1 MAKINKEG
9 LRHIIYG
16 RKSKFTGK
24 GESVENQ
31 VDLCKNDI
39 ILHNPNITDD
49 DILIFMDEGFTG
61 ANLNRPAFQEM
72 MNYIK
77 KHGAIDLR
85 CYRLDRIS
93 RNVGDFCNLIKELQ
107 NYDVPF
113 ISIKEKFDTSTS
125 MGNAMMMISSVF
137 AQLERDTIA
146 ERIRDNMMELAK
158 TGRWLGGTTPLGY
171 KSEEIN
177 KINYDGKKKKL
188 FKLVE
193 VPLEKSEV
201 ILLKNK
207 YKEIKSQTGLETYT
221 IKNNLKTRLG
231 KRFTRW
237 SIVNIL
243 SNPVYSAAD
252 KDSFDYFTKKGAIV
266 VGERKDYNG
275 KYALMVYNKTNQL
288 KKKGAESNPITEWI
302 VAIGKHNP
310 FWSGKEFVEV
320 QELLELGAKKR
331 FRKPAVNNALLSG
344 IIRCE
349 LCGNFMR
356 PKLYKENKDGTRN
369 FAYMCELKDKSRKT
383 RCQCKNINGIEV
395 DKKVMEVL
403 KKITAKNSS
412 YLKKIQ
418 CLANGTG
425 EHLTKEE
432 NEYYTLNAEIK
443 KNEKEIEQLIDRLK
457 IVPVDIVP
465 EIAKEIQ
472 KLKTANN
479 QITERIKELN
489 VDTLSLIKNQ
499 DDAKLVMEVIEN
511 NIIDFSS
518 LDLVQKRS
526 LVKLFISSVYS
537 DGSNIRIKL
546 TGSKENSKTIELP
559 SRSCGD
565 GNE

>member
-1 MAKINKEG
+1 MAKTNNERLK
-9 LRHIIYG
+9 HIIYG

-39 ILHNPNITDD
+39 ILHNPNVTDD
-49 DILIFMDEGFTG
+49 DILVFMDEGFTG

-77 KHGAIDLR
+77 KYGAIDLR

-201 ILLKNK
+201 VLLKNK

-275 KYALMVYNKTNQL
+275 KYGLMVYNKTNQL

-310 FWSGKEFVEV
+310 FWTGKEFVEV

-349 LCGNFMR
+349 YCGNFMR

-403 KKITAKNSS
+403 KERTAKNSS

-432 NEYYTLNAEIK
+432 NEYYALNAEIK
-443 KNEKEIEQLIDRLK
+443 KNEKEIELLIDRLK

-472 KLKTANN
+472 KLKAANN

-537 DGSNIRIKL
+537 DGKNIRVKL

-559 SRSCGD
+559 SRSGGD

>member
-1 MAKINKEG
+1 MAKTNNERLK
-9 LRHIIYG
+9 HIIYG

-39 ILHNPNITDD
+39 ILHNPNVTDD
-49 DILIFMDEGFTG
+49 DILVFMDEGFTG

-201 ILLKNK
+201 VLLKNK

-275 KYALMVYNKTNQL
+275 KYGLMVYNKTNQL

-349 LCGNFMR
+349 YCGNFMR

-403 KKITAKNSS
+403 KEITAKNSS

-432 NEYYTLNAEIK
+432 NEYYALNAEIK
-443 KNEKEIEQLIDRLK
+443 KNEKEIELLIDRLK

-465 EIAKEIQ
+465 EIAKKIQ
-472 KLKTANN
+472 KLKAANN

-537 DGSNIRIKL
+537 DGKNIRVKL

-559 SRSCGD
+559 SRSGGD

>member
-1 MAKINKEG
+1 MAKTNNERLK
-9 LRHIIYG
+9 HIIYG

-39 ILHNPNITDD
+39 ILHNPNVIDD
-49 DILIFMDEGFTG
+49 DILVFMDEGFTG

-201 ILLKNK
+201 VLLKNK

-275 KYALMVYNKTNQL
+275 KYGLMVYNKTNQL

-331 FRKPAVNNALLSG
+331 FRKPTVNNALLSG

-349 LCGNFMR
+349 YCGNFMR

-403 KKITAKNSS
+403 KERTAKNSS

-432 NEYYTLNAEIK
+432 NEYYALNAEIK
-443 KNEKEIEQLIDRLK
+443 KNEKEIELLIDRLK

-472 KLKTANN
+472 KLKAANN

-537 DGSNIRIKL
+537 DGKNIRVKL

-559 SRSCGD
+559 SRSGGD

>member
-1 MAKINKEG
+1 
-9 LRHIIYG
+9 
-16 RKSKFTGK
+16 
-24 GESVENQ
+24 
-31 VDLCKNDI
+31 
-39 ILHNPNITDD
+39 
-49 DILIFMDEGFTG
+49 
-61 ANLNRPAFQEM
+61 
-72 MNYIK
+72 
-77 KHGAIDLR
+77 
-85 CYRLDRIS
+85 
-93 RNVGDFCNLIKELQ
+93 
-107 NYDVPF
+107 
-113 ISIKEKFDTSTS
+113 
-125 MGNAMMMISSVF
+125 
-137 AQLERDTIA
+137 
-146 ERIRDNMMELAK
+146 
-158 TGRWLGGTTPLGY
+158 
-171 KSEEIN
+171 
-177 KINYDGKKKKL
+177 
-188 FKLVE
+188 
-193 VPLEKSEV
+193 
-201 ILLKNK
+201 
-207 YKEIKSQTGLETYT
+207 
-221 IKNNLKTRLG
+221 
-231 KRFTRW
+231 
-237 SIVNIL
+237 
-243 SNPVYSAAD
+243 
-252 KDSFDYFTKKGAIV
+252 
-266 VGERKDYNG
+266 
-275 KYALMVYNKTNQL
+275 MVYNKTNQL

-349 LCGNFMR
+349 YCGNFMR

-403 KKITAKNSS
+403 KEITAKNSS

-432 NEYYTLNAEIK
+432 NEYYALNAEIK
-443 KNEKEIEQLIDRLK
+443 KNEKEIELLIDRLK

-472 KLKTANN
+472 KLKAANN

-537 DGSNIRIKL
+537 DGKNIRVKL

-559 SRSCGD
+559 SRSGGD

>member
-1 MAKINKEG
+1 MAKTNNERLK
-9 LRHIIYG
+9 HIIYG

-39 ILHNPNITDD
+39 ILHNPNVTDD
-49 DILIFMDEGFTG
+49 DILVFMDEGFTG

-77 KHGAIDLR
+77 KYGAIDLR

-201 ILLKNK
+201 VLLKNK

-275 KYALMVYNKTNQL
+275 KYGLMVYNKTNQL

-310 FWSGKEFVEV
+310 FWTGKEFVEV

-331 FRKPAVNNALLSG
+331 FRKPTVNNALLSG

-349 LCGNFMR
+349 YCGNFMR

-403 KKITAKNSS
+403 KERTAKNSS

-432 NEYYTLNAEIK
+432 NEYYALNAEIK
-443 KNEKEIEQLIDRLK
+443 KNEKEIELLIDRLK

-472 KLKTANN
+472 KLKAANN

-537 DGSNIRIKL
+537 DGKNIRVKL

-559 SRSCGD
+559 SRSGGD

>member
-1 MAKINKEG
+1 MKKEE
-9 LRHIIYG
+9 LKHIIYG

-31 VDLCKNDI
+31 IDLCKNDI
-39 ILHNPNITDD
+39 ILNDPKAKED
-49 DILIFMDEGFTG
+49 DILVFMDEGFTG

-72 MNYIK
+72 IYYIK
-77 KHGAIDLR
+77 KYGAIDLR

-93 RNVGDFCNLIKELQ
+93 RNVADFCNLIKELQ
-107 NYDVPF
+107 NYHVPF

-171 KSEEIN
+171 QSEEID

-188 FKLVE
+188 FKLIE
-193 VPLEKSEV
+193 IPLEKCEV

-252 KDSFDYFTKKGAIV
+252 NESFDYFTKKGAIV
-266 VGERKDYNG
+266 IGNREDYNG
-275 KYALMVYNKTNQL
+275 KFGLMVYNKTNQFR
-288 KKKGAESNPITEWI
+288 KKRVASNPITEWI
-302 VAIGKHNP
+302 VAIGKHHP
-310 FWSGKEFVEV
+310 FWSGKEFVEI
-320 QELLELGAKKR
+320 QELLGLGTQRR

-349 LCGNFMR
+349 FCGNFMR
-356 PKLYKENKDGTRN
+356 PKLYKENKNGIRN

-395 DKKVMEVL
+395 DKKVIEVL
-403 KKITAKNSS
+403 KNIPVKNSN

-418 CLANGTG
+418 YLTNGLS
-425 EHLTKEE
+425 EYLVKEE
-432 NEYYTLNAEIK
+432 NEYDTLYSEIK
-443 KNEKEIEQLIDRLK
+443 KNEKEIELLIDRLK
-457 IVPVDIVP
+457 IVPIDVVP
-465 EIAKEIQ
+465 EIGKEIQ
-472 KLKTANN
+472 KLKIDNQ
-479 QITERIKELN
+479 QITKRMKELN
-489 VDTLSLIKNQ
+489 VDIISLIKNQ
-499 DDAKLVMEVIEN
+499 DDDQMVMEVIEN
-511 NIIDFSS
+511 NILDFSS
-518 LDLVQKRS
+518 LDLVKKRL
-526 LVKLFISSVYS
+526 LVKLLILSVYS
-537 DGSNIRIKL
+537 DGKNIRIKL
-546 TGSKENSKTIELP
+546 IGSKENTKVVELL
-559 SRSCGD
+559 SYDD
-565 GNE
+565 GC

>member
-1 MAKINKEG
+1 MAKTNNVRLK
-9 LRHIIYG
+9 HIIYG

-39 ILHNPNITDD
+39 ILHNPNVTDD
-49 DILIFMDEGFTG
+49 DILVFMDEGFTG

-201 ILLKNK
+201 VLLKNK

-275 KYALMVYNKTNQL
+275 KYGLMVYNKTNQL

-331 FRKPAVNNALLSG
+331 FRKPTVNNALLSG
-344 IIRCE
+344 VIRCE
-349 LCGNFMR
+349 YCGNFMR

-403 KKITAKNSS
+403 KEITAKNSS

-432 NEYYTLNAEIK
+432 NEYYALNAEIK
-443 KNEKEIEQLIDRLK
+443 KNEKEIELLIDRLK

-472 KLKTANN
+472 KLKAANN

-537 DGSNIRIKL
+537 DGKNIRVKL

-559 SRSCGD
+559 SRSGGD

>member
-1 MAKINKEG
+1 MAKTNNERLK
-9 LRHIIYG
+9 HIIYG

-39 ILHNPNITDD
+39 ILHNPNVTDD
-49 DILIFMDEGFTG
+49 DILVFMDEGFTG

-77 KHGAIDLR
+77 KYGAIDLR

-201 ILLKNK
+201 VLLKNK

-275 KYALMVYNKTNQL
+275 KYGLMVYNKTNQL

-310 FWSGKEFVEV
+310 FWTGKEFVEV

-349 LCGNFMR
+349 YCGNFMR

-403 KKITAKNSS
+403 KEITAKNSS

-432 NEYYTLNAEIK
+432 NEYYALNAEIK
-443 KNEKEIEQLIDRLK
+443 KNEKEIELLIDRLK

-472 KLKTANN
+472 KLKAANN

-537 DGSNIRIKL
+537 DGKNIRVKL

-559 SRSCGD
+559 SRSGGD

>member
-77 KHGAIDLR
+77 QHGAIDLR

-275 KYALMVYNKTNQL
+275 KYGLMVYNKTNQL

-443 KNEKEIEQLIDRLK
+443 KNEKEIELLIDRLK

-472 KLKTANN
+472 KIKTANN

-559 SRSCGD
+559 SRSGGD

>member
-1 MAKINKEG
+1 MAKTNNVRLK
-9 LRHIIYG
+9 HIIYG

-39 ILHNPNITDD
+39 ILHNPNVTDD
-49 DILIFMDEGFTG
+49 DILVFMDEGFTG

-188 FKLVE
+188 FKLIE

-201 ILLKNK
+201 VLLKNK

-275 KYALMVYNKTNQL
+275 KYGLMVYNKTNQL

-349 LCGNFMR
+349 YCGNFMR

-403 KKITAKNSS
+403 KEITAKNSS

-432 NEYYTLNAEIK
+432 NEYYALNAEIK
-443 KNEKEIEQLIDRLK
+443 KNEKEIELLIDRLK

-472 KLKTANN
+472 KLKAANN

-537 DGSNIRIKL
+537 DGKNIRVKL

-559 SRSCGD
+559 SRSGGD

>member
-1 MAKINKEG
+1 MAKTNNERLK
-9 LRHIIYG
+9 HIIYG

-39 ILHNPNITDD
+39 ILHNPNVIDD
-49 DILIFMDEGFTG
+49 DILVFMDEGFTG

-188 FKLVE
+188 FKLIE

-201 ILLKNK
+201 VLLKNK

-275 KYALMVYNKTNQL
+275 KYGLMVYNKTNQL

-349 LCGNFMR
+349 YCGNFMR

-403 KKITAKNSS
+403 KEITAKNSS

-432 NEYYTLNAEIK
+432 NEYYALNAEIK
-443 KNEKEIEQLIDRLK
+443 KNEKEIELLIDRLK

-472 KLKTANN
+472 KLKAANN

-537 DGSNIRIKL
+537 DGKNIRVKL

-559 SRSCGD
+559 SRSGGD

>member
-1 MAKINKEG
+1 MAKTNNERLK
-9 LRHIIYG
+9 HIIYG

-39 ILHNPNITDD
+39 ILHNPNVIDD
-49 DILIFMDEGFTG
+49 DILVFMDEGFTG

-201 ILLKNK
+201 VLLKNK

-275 KYALMVYNKTNQL
+275 KYGLMVYNKTNQL

-331 FRKPAVNNALLSG
+331 FRKPTVNNALLSG

-349 LCGNFMR
+349 YCGNFMR

-403 KKITAKNSS
+403 KEITAKNSS

-432 NEYYTLNAEIK
+432 NEYYALNAEIK
-443 KNEKEIEQLIDRLK
+443 KNEKEIELLIDRLK

-472 KLKTANN
+472 KLKAANN

-537 DGSNIRIKL
+537 DGKNIRVKL

-559 SRSCGD
+559 SRSGGD

>member
-1 MAKINKEG
+1 MAKTNNERLK
-9 LRHIIYG
+9 HIIYG

-39 ILHNPNITDD
+39 ILHNPNVTDD
-49 DILIFMDEGFTG
+49 DILVFMDEGFTG

-77 KHGAIDLR
+77 KYGTIDLR

-188 FKLVE
+188 FKLIE

-201 ILLKNK
+201 VLLKNK

-275 KYALMVYNKTNQL
+275 KYGLMVYNKTNQL
-288 KKKGAESNPITEWI
+288 KKKGAESNPVTEWI

-349 LCGNFMR
+349 YCGNFMR

-403 KKITAKNSS
+403 KEITAKNSS

-432 NEYYTLNAEIK
+432 NEYYALNAEIK
-443 KNEKEIEQLIDRLK
+443 KNEKEIELLIDRLK

-472 KLKTANN
+472 KLKAANN

-518 LDLVQKRS
+518 LDLFQKRS

-537 DGSNIRIKL
+537 DGKNIRVKL

-559 SRSCGD
+559 SRSGGD

>member
-1 MAKINKEG
+1 MAKTNNVRLK
-9 LRHIIYG
+9 HIIYG

-39 ILHNPNITDD
+39 ILHNPNVTDD
-49 DILIFMDEGFTG
+49 DILVFMDEGFTG

-188 FKLVE
+188 FKLIE

-201 ILLKNK
+201 VLLKNK

-275 KYALMVYNKTNQL
+275 KYGLMVYNKTNQL

-331 FRKPAVNNALLSG
+331 FRKPTVNNALLSG

-349 LCGNFMR
+349 YCGNFMR

-403 KKITAKNSS
+403 KEITAKNSS

-432 NEYYTLNAEIK
+432 NEYYALNAEIK
-443 KNEKEIEQLIDRLK
+443 KNEKEIELLIDRLK

-472 KLKTANN
+472 KLKAANN

-537 DGSNIRIKL
+537 DGKNIRVKL

-559 SRSCGD
+559 SRSGGD

>member
-1 MAKINKEG
+1 M
-9 LRHIIYG
+9 
-16 RKSKFTGK
+16 
-24 GESVENQ
+24 VENQ
-31 VDLCKNDI
+31 NLLVKVKALKIKLIYVKTTLFCI
-39 ILHNPNITDD
+39 I
-49 DILIFMDEGFTG
+49 
-61 ANLNRPAFQEM
+61 QEM

-77 KHGAIDLR
+77 KYGAIDLR

-188 FKLVE
+188 FKLIE

-201 ILLKNK
+201 VLLKNK

-275 KYALMVYNKTNQL
+275 KYGLMVYNKTNQL

-310 FWSGKEFVEV
+310 FWTGKEFVEV

-349 LCGNFMR
+349 YCGNFMR

-403 KKITAKNSS
+403 KEITAKNSS

-432 NEYYTLNAEIK
+432 NEYYALNAEIK
-443 KNEKEIEQLIDRLK
+443 KNEKEIELLIDRLK

-472 KLKTANN
+472 KLKAANN

-537 DGSNIRIKL
+537 DGKNIRVKL

-559 SRSCGD
+559 SRSGGD

>member
-1 MAKINKEG
+1 MAKTNNERLK
-9 LRHIIYG
+9 HIIYG

-39 ILHNPNITDD
+39 ILHNPNVTDD
-49 DILIFMDEGFTG
+49 DILVFMDEGFTG

-188 FKLVE
+188 FKLIE

-201 ILLKNK
+201 VLLKNK

-275 KYALMVYNKTNQL
+275 KYGLMVYNKTNQL

-331 FRKPAVNNALLSG
+331 FRKPTVNNALLSG

-349 LCGNFMR
+349 YCGNFMR

-403 KKITAKNSS
+403 KEITAKNSS

-432 NEYYTLNAEIK
+432 NEYYALNAEIK
-443 KNEKEIEQLIDRLK
+443 KNEKEIELLIDRLK

-472 KLKTANN
+472 KLKAANN

-537 DGSNIRIKL
+537 DGKNIRVKL

-559 SRSCGD
+559 SRSGGD

>member
-1 MAKINKEG
+1 MAKTNNERLK
-9 LRHIIYG
+9 HIIYG

-39 ILHNPNITDD
+39 ILHNPNVIDD
-49 DILIFMDEGFTG
+49 DILVFMDEGFTG

-201 ILLKNK
+201 VLLKNK

-275 KYALMVYNKTNQL
+275 KYGLMVYNKTNQL

-310 FWSGKEFVEV
+310 FWTGKEFVEV

-349 LCGNFMR
+349 YCGNFMR

-403 KKITAKNSS
+403 KEITAKNSS

-432 NEYYTLNAEIK
+432 NEYYALNAEIK
-443 KNEKEIEQLIDRLK
+443 KNEKEIELLIDRLK

-472 KLKTANN
+472 KLKAANN

-537 DGSNIRIKL
+537 DGKNIRVKL

-559 SRSCGD
+559 SRSGGD

>member
-1 MAKINKEG
+1 MAKTNNVRLK
-9 LRHIIYG
+9 HIIYG

-39 ILHNPNITDD
+39 ILHNPNVTDD
-49 DILIFMDEGFTG
+49 DILVFMDEGFTG

-201 ILLKNK
+201 VLLKNK

-275 KYALMVYNKTNQL
+275 KYGLMVYNKTNQL

-349 LCGNFMR
+349 YCGNFMR

-403 KKITAKNSS
+403 KEITAKNSS

-432 NEYYTLNAEIK
+432 NEYYALNAEIK
-443 KNEKEIEQLIDRLK
+443 KNEKEIELLIDRLK

-472 KLKTANN
+472 KLKAANN

-537 DGSNIRIKL
+537 DGKNIRVKL

-559 SRSCGD
+559 SRSGGD

>member
-1 MAKINKEG
+1 MAKTNNVRLK
-9 LRHIIYG
+9 HIIYG

-39 ILHNPNITDD
+39 ILHNPNVTDD
-49 DILIFMDEGFTG
+49 DILVFMDEGFTG

-201 ILLKNK
+201 VLLKNK

-275 KYALMVYNKTNQL
+275 KYGLMVYNKTNQL

-331 FRKPAVNNALLSG
+331 FRKPTVNNALLSG

-349 LCGNFMR
+349 YCGNFMR

-403 KKITAKNSS
+403 KEITAKNSS

-432 NEYYTLNAEIK
+432 NEYYALNAEIK
-443 KNEKEIEQLIDRLK
+443 KNEKEIELLIDRLK

-472 KLKTANN
+472 KLKAANN

-537 DGSNIRIKL
+537 DGKNIRVKL

-559 SRSCGD
+559 SRSGGD

>member
-1 MAKINKEG
+1 MAKTNNVRLK
-9 LRHIIYG
+9 HIIYG

-39 ILHNPNITDD
+39 ILHNPNVTDD
-49 DILIFMDEGFTG
+49 DILVFMDEGFTG

-77 KHGAIDLR
+77 KYGTIDLR

-188 FKLVE
+188 FKLIE

-201 ILLKNK
+201 VLLKNK

-275 KYALMVYNKTNQL
+275 KYGLMVYNKTNQL

-331 FRKPAVNNALLSG
+331 FRKPTVNNALLSG

-349 LCGNFMR
+349 YCGNFMR

-403 KKITAKNSS
+403 KEITAKNSS

-432 NEYYTLNAEIK
+432 NEYYALNAEIK
-443 KNEKEIEQLIDRLK
+443 KNEKEIELLIDRLK

-472 KLKTANN
+472 KLKAANN

-537 DGSNIRIKL
+537 DGKNIRVKL

-559 SRSCGD
+559 SRSGGD

>member
-1 MAKINKEG
+1 MAKTNNERLK
-9 LRHIIYG
+9 HIIYG

-39 ILHNPNITDD
+39 ILHNPNVTDD
-49 DILIFMDEGFTG
+49 DILVFMDEGFTG

-77 KHGAIDLR
+77 KYGAIDLR

-188 FKLVE
+188 FKLIE

-201 ILLKNK
+201 VLLKNK

-275 KYALMVYNKTNQL
+275 KYGLMVYNKTNQL

-310 FWSGKEFVEV
+310 FWTGKEFVEV

-349 LCGNFMR
+349 YCGNFMR

-403 KKITAKNSS
+403 KEITAKNSS

-432 NEYYTLNAEIK
+432 NEYYALNAEIK
-443 KNEKEIEQLIDRLK
+443 KNEKEIELLIDRLK

-472 KLKTANN
+472 KLKAANN

-537 DGSNIRIKL
+537 DGKNIRVKL

-559 SRSCGD
+559 SRSGGD

>member
-1 MAKINKEG
+1 MAKTNNERLK
-9 LRHIIYG
+9 HIIYG

-39 ILHNPNITDD
+39 ILHNPNVTDD
-49 DILIFMDEGFTG
+49 DILVFMDEGFTG

-77 KHGAIDLR
+77 KYGAIDLR

-201 ILLKNK
+201 VLLKNK

-275 KYALMVYNKTNQL
+275 KYGLMVYNKTNQL

-310 FWSGKEFVEV
+310 FWTGKEFVEV

-349 LCGNFMR
+349 YCGNFMR

-403 KKITAKNSS
+403 KEITAKNSS

-432 NEYYTLNAEIK
+432 NEYYALNAEIK
-443 KNEKEIEQLIDRLK
+443 KNEKEIELLIDRLK

-472 KLKTANN
+472 KIKAANN

-537 DGSNIRIKL
+537 DGKNIRVKL

-559 SRSCGD
+559 SRSGGD

>member
-1 MAKINKEG
+1 MAKTNNERLK
-9 LRHIIYG
+9 HIIYG

-39 ILHNPNITDD
+39 ILHNPNVTDD
-49 DILIFMDEGFTG
+49 DILVFMDEGFTG

-201 ILLKNK
+201 VLLKNK

-275 KYALMVYNKTNQL
+275 KYGLMVYNKTNQL

-331 FRKPAVNNALLSG
+331 FRKPTVNNALLSG

-349 LCGNFMR
+349 YCGNFMR

-403 KKITAKNSS
+403 KEITAKNSS

-432 NEYYTLNAEIK
+432 NEYYALNAEIK
-443 KNEKEIEQLIDRLK
+443 KNEKEIELLIDRLK

-472 KLKTANN
+472 KLKAANN

-537 DGSNIRIKL
+537 DGKNIRVKL

-559 SRSCGD
+559 SRSGGD

>member
-1 MAKINKEG
+1 MAKTNNVRLK
-9 LRHIIYG
+9 HIIYG

-39 ILHNPNITDD
+39 ILHNPNVTDD
-49 DILIFMDEGFTG
+49 DILVFMDEGFTG

-201 ILLKNK
+201 VLLKNK

-275 KYALMVYNKTNQL
+275 KYGLMVYNKTNQL
-288 KKKGAESNPITEWI
+288 KKKGAESNPVTEWI

-349 LCGNFMR
+349 YCGNFMR

-403 KKITAKNSS
+403 KEITAKNSS

-432 NEYYTLNAEIK
+432 NEYYALNAEIK
-443 KNEKEIEQLIDRLK
+443 KNEKEIELLIDRLK

-472 KLKTANN
+472 KLKAANN

-537 DGSNIRIKL
+537 DGKNIRVKL

-559 SRSCGD
+559 SRSGGD

>member
-1 MAKINKEG
+1 MAKTNNERLK
-9 LRHIIYG
+9 HIIYG

-39 ILHNPNITDD
+39 ILHNPNVTDD
-49 DILIFMDEGFTG
+49 DILVFMDEGFTG

-77 KHGAIDLR
+77 KYGAIDLR

-201 ILLKNK
+201 VLLKNK

-275 KYALMVYNKTNQL
+275 KYGLMVYNKTNQL

-349 LCGNFMR
+349 YCGNFMR

-403 KKITAKNSS
+403 KEITAKNSS

-432 NEYYTLNAEIK
+432 NEYYALNAEIK
-443 KNEKEIEQLIDRLK
+443 KNEKEIELLIDRLK

-472 KLKTANN
+472 KLKAANN

-537 DGSNIRIKL
+537 DGKNIRVKL

-559 SRSCGD
+559 SRSGGD

>member
-1 MAKINKEG
+1 MAKTNNERLK
-9 LRHIIYG
+9 HIIYG

-39 ILHNPNITDD
+39 ILHNPNVTDD
-49 DILIFMDEGFTG
+49 DILVFMDEGFTG

-77 KHGAIDLR
+77 KYGTIDLR

-188 FKLVE
+188 FKLIE

-201 ILLKNK
+201 VLLKNK

-275 KYALMVYNKTNQL
+275 KYGLMVYNKTNQL
-288 KKKGAESNPITEWI
+288 KKKGAESNPVTEWI

-349 LCGNFMR
+349 YCGNFMR

-403 KKITAKNSS
+403 KEITAKNSS

-432 NEYYTLNAEIK
+432 NEYYALNAEIK
-443 KNEKEIEQLIDRLK
+443 KNEKEIELLIDRLK

-472 KLKTANN
+472 KLKAANN

-537 DGSNIRIKL
+537 DGKNIRVKL

-559 SRSCGD
+559 SRSGGD

>member
-1 MAKINKEG
+1 MAKTNNVRLK
-9 LRHIIYG
+9 HIIYG

-39 ILHNPNITDD
+39 ILHNPNVTDD
-49 DILIFMDEGFTG
+49 DILVFMDEGFTG

-77 KHGAIDLR
+77 KYGAIDLR

-188 FKLVE
+188 FKLIE

-201 ILLKNK
+201 VLLKNK

-275 KYALMVYNKTNQL
+275 KYGLMVYNKTNQL

-310 FWSGKEFVEV
+310 FWTGKEFVEV

-349 LCGNFMR
+349 YCGNFMR

-403 KKITAKNSS
+403 KEITAKNSS

-432 NEYYTLNAEIK
+432 NEYYALNAEIK
-443 KNEKEIEQLIDRLK
+443 KNEKEIELLIDRLK

-472 KLKTANN
+472 KLKAANN

-537 DGSNIRIKL
+537 DGKNIRVKL

-559 SRSCGD
+559 SRSGGD

>member
-1 MAKINKEG
+1 MTKINKEG
-9 LRHIIYG
+9 LKHIIYG

-39 ILHNPNITDD
+39 ILHNPNVTDD
-49 DILIFMDEGFTG
+49 DILVFMDEGFTG

-201 ILLKNK
+201 VLLKNK

-275 KYALMVYNKTNQL
+275 KYGLMVYNKTNQL

-349 LCGNFMR
+349 YCGNFMR

-403 KKITAKNSS
+403 KEITAKNSS

-432 NEYYTLNAEIK
+432 NEYYALNAEIK
-443 KNEKEIEQLIDRLK
+443 KNEKEIELLIDRLK

-465 EIAKEIQ
+465 EIAKKIQ
-472 KLKTANN
+472 KLKAANN

-537 DGSNIRIKL
+537 DGKNIRVKL

-559 SRSCGD
+559 SRSGGD

>member
-1 MAKINKEG
+1 MAKTNNERLK
-9 LRHIIYG
+9 HIIYG

-39 ILHNPNITDD
+39 ILHNPNVIDD
-49 DILIFMDEGFTG
+49 DILVFMDEGFTG

-201 ILLKNK
+201 VLLKNK

-275 KYALMVYNKTNQL
+275 KYGLMVYNKTNQL

-349 LCGNFMR
+349 YCGNFMR

-403 KKITAKNSS
+403 KEITAKNSS

-432 NEYYTLNAEIK
+432 NEYYALNAEIK
-443 KNEKEIEQLIDRLK
+443 KNEKEIELLIDRLK

-472 KLKTANN
+472 KLKAANN

-537 DGSNIRIKL
+537 DGKNIRVKL

-559 SRSCGD
+559 SRSGGD

>member
-61 ANLNRPAFQEM
+61 ANLNRPAFQDM

-266 VGERKDYNG
+266 VGEKKDYNG
-275 KYALMVYNKTNQL
+275 KYGLMVYNKTNQL

-349 LCGNFMR
+349 FCGNFMR
-356 PKLYKENKDGTRN
+356 PKLYKENKDGTRS

-383 RCQCKNINGIEV
+383 KCQCKNINGIEV

-418 CLANGTG
+418 CLTNGTG

-443 KNEKEIEQLIDRLK
+443 KNEKEIELLIDRLK
-457 IVPVDIVP
+457 IVPVNIVP

-472 KLKTANN
+472 KIKTANN

-546 TGSKENSKTIELP
+546 TGSKENSKAIELP

>member
-1 MAKINKEG
+1 MVKTNNERLK
-9 LRHIIYG
+9 HIIYG

-39 ILHNPNITDD
+39 ILHNPNVTDD
-49 DILIFMDEGFTG
+49 DILVFMDEGFTG

-188 FKLVE
+188 FKLIE

-201 ILLKNK
+201 VLLKNK

-275 KYALMVYNKTNQL
+275 KYGLMVYNKTNQL

-331 FRKPAVNNALLSG
+331 FRKPTVNNALLSG

-349 LCGNFMR
+349 YCGNFMR

-403 KKITAKNSS
+403 KEITAKNSS

-432 NEYYTLNAEIK
+432 NEYYALNAEIK
-443 KNEKEIEQLIDRLK
+443 KNEKEIELLIDRLK

-472 KLKTANN
+472 KLKAANN

-537 DGSNIRIKL
+537 DGKNIRVKL

-559 SRSCGD
+559 SRSGGD

>member
-1 MAKINKEG
+1 MAKTNNVRLK
-9 LRHIIYG
+9 HIIYG

-39 ILHNPNITDD
+39 ILHNPNVTDD
-49 DILIFMDEGFTG
+49 DILVFMDEGFTG

-201 ILLKNK
+201 VLLKNK

-275 KYALMVYNKTNQL
+275 KYGLMVYNKTNQL

-310 FWSGKEFVEV
+310 FWTGKEFVEV

-331 FRKPAVNNALLSG
+331 FRKPTVNNALLSG

-349 LCGNFMR
+349 YCGNFMR

-403 KKITAKNSS
+403 KERTAKNSS

-432 NEYYTLNAEIK
+432 NEYYALNAEIK
-443 KNEKEIEQLIDRLK
+443 KNEKEIELLIDRLK

-472 KLKTANN
+472 KLKAANN

-537 DGSNIRIKL
+537 DGKNIRVKL

-559 SRSCGD
+559 SRSGGD

>member
-1 MAKINKEG
+1 MAKTNNERLK
-9 LRHIIYG
+9 HIIYG

-39 ILHNPNITDD
+39 ILHNPNVTDD
-49 DILIFMDEGFTG
+49 DILVFMDEGFTG

-188 FKLVE
+188 FKLIE

-201 ILLKNK
+201 VLLKNK

-275 KYALMVYNKTNQL
+275 KYGLMVYNKTNQL

-331 FRKPAVNNALLSG
+331 FRKPTVNNALLSG

-349 LCGNFMR
+349 YCGNFMR

-403 KKITAKNSS
+403 KERTAKNSS

-432 NEYYTLNAEIK
+432 NEYYALNAEIK
-443 KNEKEIEQLIDRLK
+443 KNEKEIELLIDRLK

-472 KLKTANN
+472 KLKAANN

-537 DGSNIRIKL
+537 DGKNIRVKL

-559 SRSCGD
+559 SRSGGD

>member
-1 MAKINKEG
+1 MAKTNNERLK
-9 LRHIIYG
+9 HIIYG

-39 ILHNPNITDD
+39 ILHNPNVIDD
-49 DILIFMDEGFTG
+49 DILVFMDEGFTG

-201 ILLKNK
+201 VLLKNK

-275 KYALMVYNKTNQL
+275 KYGLMVYNKTNQL

-349 LCGNFMR
+349 YCGNFMR

-432 NEYYTLNAEIK
+432 NEYYALNAEIK
-443 KNEKEIEQLIDRLK
+443 KNEKEIELLIDRLK

-472 KLKTANN
+472 KLKAANN

-537 DGSNIRIKL
+537 DGKNIRVKL

-559 SRSCGD
+559 SRSGGD

>member
-1 MAKINKEG
+1 MVKTNNERLK
-9 LRHIIYG
+9 HIIYG

-39 ILHNPNITDD
+39 ILHNPNVTDD
-49 DILIFMDEGFTG
+49 DILVFMDEGFTG

-188 FKLVE
+188 FKLIE

-201 ILLKNK
+201 VLLKNK

-275 KYALMVYNKTNQL
+275 KYGLMVYNKTNQL

-331 FRKPAVNNALLSG
+331 FRKPTVNNALLSG

-349 LCGNFMR
+349 YCGNFMR

-432 NEYYTLNAEIK
+432 NEYYALNAEIK
-443 KNEKEIEQLIDRLK
+443 KNEKEIELLIDRLK

-472 KLKTANN
+472 KLKAANN

-537 DGSNIRIKL
+537 DGKNIRVKL

-559 SRSCGD
+559 SRSGGD

>member
-1 MAKINKEG
+1 MAKTNNERLK
-9 LRHIIYG
+9 HIIYG

-39 ILHNPNITDD
+39 ILHNPNVIDD
-49 DILIFMDEGFTG
+49 DILVFMDEGFTG

-77 KHGAIDLR
+77 KYGAIDLR

-201 ILLKNK
+201 VLLKNK

-275 KYALMVYNKTNQL
+275 KYGLMVYNKTNQL

-331 FRKPAVNNALLSG
+331 FRKPTVNNALLSG

-349 LCGNFMR
+349 YCGNFMR

-403 KKITAKNSS
+403 KEITAKNSS

-432 NEYYTLNAEIK
+432 NEYYALNAEIK
-443 KNEKEIEQLIDRLK
+443 KNEKEIELLIDRLK

-472 KLKTANN
+472 KLKAANN

-537 DGSNIRIKL
+537 DGKNIRVKL

-559 SRSCGD
+559 SRSGGD

>member
-1 MAKINKEG
+1 MAKTNNVRLK
-9 LRHIIYG
+9 HIIYG

-39 ILHNPNITDD
+39 ILHNPNVTDD
-49 DILIFMDEGFTG
+49 DILVFMDEGFTG

-201 ILLKNK
+201 VLLKNK

-275 KYALMVYNKTNQL
+275 KYGLMVYNKTNQL

-331 FRKPAVNNALLSG
+331 FRKPTVNNALLSG

-349 LCGNFMR
+349 YCGNFMR

-432 NEYYTLNAEIK
+432 NEYYALNAEIK
-443 KNEKEIEQLIDRLK
+443 KNEKEIELLIDRLK

-472 KLKTANN
+472 KLKAANN

-537 DGSNIRIKL
+537 DGKNIRVKL

-559 SRSCGD
+559 SRSGGD